1 VGRMPAVPP
10 GTPGVGT
17 TPADPPPGGSTNPG
31 TLVAVG
37 MLTKLPNGGGVGVAV
52 GVTVGTNGTGVTPA
66 RGVGVIVG
74 VGVGVIVGTAA
85 GVAVGVGVGVGVVV
99 GVLVGRGVG
108 VGDFSSLPESS
119 SAVPDPVHL
128 GSDGS
133 FLQASLVGVVPV
145 HFGLVGS
152 FLQASVRDSDPLS
165 PPDVPELPAH
175 FRSFGFV
182 RQKVLRSFSSPESVE
197 SSPPAISESSLSVH
211 LISLGFS
218 RQNSSR
224 AAISSSGL
232 R

>member
-1 VGRMPAVPP
+1 
-10 GTPGVGT
+10 
-17 TPADPPPGGSTNPG
+17 
-31 TLVAVG
+31 
-37 MLTKLPNGGGVGVAV
+37 MLTKLPNGGGVGVGVAV

-133 FLQASLVGVVPV
+133 FLQASLVGVVPASPPDVPVPV

-152 FLQASVRDSDPLS
+152 FLQASVRDGDPLS